1 MTEQEAFGVLVQIMG
16 RRSNISSTFEADLD
30 LNQSQ
35 SFIKK
40 FNIRQLFTP
49 DMSGLHLALFQLSL
63 LIRTYIP
70 HLNKH
75 FVKCEIAVTMFA
87 SQWFL
92 TLFSYCVPL
101 QLIFRLYDLMLAD
114 GIMVTMMRISIALL
128 KKNEE
133 HILNQ
138 NELELILG
146 CLKGQKLLEIY
157 SDNYD
162 SLIKDT
168 IALSKHI
175 TTSLLDDIKDRYLEE
190 EEKCAVAVTKR
201 ELEFMKSQIIE
212 LKSKLDKRDET
223 IKELKSNNS
232 LLDDKVLGQQQ
243 KLARIEKENAH
254 LNAENIE
261 LRKLLHDHDLIV
273 KQP

>member
-1 MTEQEAFGVLVQIMG
+1 
-16 RRSNISSTFEADLD
+16 
-30 LNQSQ
+30 
-35 SFIKK
+35 
-40 FNIRQLFTP
+40 
-49 DMSGLHLALFQLSL
+49 
-63 LIRTYIP
+63 
-70 HLNKH
+70 
-75 FVKCEIAVTMFA
+75 
-87 SQWFL
+87 
-92 TLFSYCVPL
+92 
-101 QLIFRLYDLMLAD
+101 MLAD